1 MIRVWS
7 VESAGNL
14 DRDMEL
20 RLWFKG
26 FWGNK
31 VKQDLRKGRADL
43 FALQSFIGHFIIGD
57 ADGNTALSGAQAYQP
72 LPSGVVNKFVGYL
85 GDAHKKDPIELT
97 SKLRE
102 SPALL
107 QADEKVELAFKGGR
121 DLFLITTKRII
132 SINRKGITGKSTDYR
147 SFPLMYNK
155 AFRIETE
162 GHLLN
167 GAEVKVYTNDD
178 DIKQEFAKGNNESVW
193 EIHELLSEKMLNN
206 PQNEIGEVDIQLS
219 TEQQP
224 SYAATQPTRSGGPV
238 VAAQIHQPQKIT
250 FQVQVPVGVVS
261 GQLQIQHPQ
270 TQQMLIVT
278 VPIGVAPGE
287 VFSVT
292 A

>member
-1 MIRVWS
+1 M
-7 VESAGNL
+7 
-14 DRDMEL
+14 
-20 RLWFKG
+20 
-26 FWGNK
+26 
-31 VKQDLRKGRADL
+31 
-43 FALQSFIGHFIIGD
+43 FALQSFISHFIIGD
-57 ADGNTALSGAQAYQP
+57 ADGNTALSSAQAHQP

-167 GAEVKVYTNDD
+167 GAEVKIIQTMMILNRSSREVIMKVCGKFTSYYLKKCS
-178 DIKQEFAKGNNESVW
+178 I
-193 EIHELLSEKMLNN
+193 IHK
-206 PQNEIGEVDIQLS
+206 
-219 TEQQP
+219 
-224 SYAATQPTRSGGPV
+224 TR
-238 VAAQIHQPQKIT
+238 
-250 FQVQVPVGVVS
+250 
-261 GQLQIQHPQ
+261 
-270 TQQMLIVT
+270 
-278 VPIGVAPGE
+278 
-287 VFSVT
+287 
-292 A
+292 